1 MRAVKILSI
10 VLLISLVFSINS
22 IAAIGKMSDL
32 QIKSIA
38 SGILDN
44 MLEAFKRDD
53 YFKYSQNLDV
63 SLKQSGA
70 STSFF
75 ETNRYVKRTL
85 GDYQKRKFMG
95 VLRKGDMV
103 MVLWKGV
110 FDKTSD
116 HLLIKLMLTKKRG
129 KFIVTGLWLQ

>member
-116 HLLIKLMLTKKRG
+116 HVLIKLMLTKKRG

>member
-53 YFKYSQNLDV
+53 YFYNGALDCG
-63 SLKQSGA
+63 S
-70 STSFF
+70 SFHV
-75 ETNRYVKRTL
+75 E
-85 GDYQKRKFMG
+85 G
-95 VLRKGDMV
+95 
-103 MVLWKGV
+103 
-110 FDKTSD
+110 
-116 HLLIKLMLTKKRG
+116 
-129 KFIVTGLWLQ
+129 